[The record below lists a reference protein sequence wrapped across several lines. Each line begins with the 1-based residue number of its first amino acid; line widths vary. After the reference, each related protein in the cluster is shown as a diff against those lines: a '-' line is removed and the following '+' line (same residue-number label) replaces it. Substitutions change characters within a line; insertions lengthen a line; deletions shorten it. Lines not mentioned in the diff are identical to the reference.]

1 MNRKLGMKKK
11 PSKNPSF
18 CPIEKR
24 NETDNCQFSYH
35 IFITSWIFNNR
46 YIENLQFFKF
56 DPSFAK
62 LSFDPILFD
71 NDWFTKGLK
80 RRTNRNLLYFFI
92 LYIHTRVSR
101 VFSTWLIF
109 YEIIC
114 MRETIY
120 IRLCNLRVESC
131 ANLLK
136 LLPRMN
142 NTMRVAF
149 SMTRTKPVVVIF

>member
-1 MNRKLGMKKK
+1 
-11 PSKNPSF
+11 
-18 CPIEKR
+18 
-24 NETDNCQFSYH
+24 
-35 IFITSWIFNNR
+35 
-46 YIENLQFFKF
+46 
-56 DPSFAK
+56 
-62 LSFDPILFD
+62 
-71 NDWFTKGLK
+71 
-80 RRTNRNLLYFFI
+80 
-92 LYIHTRVSR
+92 
-101 VFSTWLIF
+101 
-109 YEIIC
+109 